1 MKKAKS
7 TTKRKS
13 ELELAQNIF
22 ADYGTKYIKNWT
34 EQELK
39 QFRTQPV
46 VIPVGDHGFFV
57 GQFRINGVHSTCW
70 TVEKFNGEHVHDFT
84 SKSSAIIYC
93 ITEVRQKYEA
103 AQTLLDLD
111 TKLGRLD
118 LDITQYEYTLSK
130 TQDLVKSTVV
140 LNRCIDAK
148 IQRRQILNNLKKT
161 LNSAK
166 YLNFGKQPL

>member
-13 ELELAQNIF
+13 ELEAAQSTF
-22 ADYGTKYIKNWT
+22 AEFGTKYIKRWT

-39 QFRTQPV
+39 QYRTQPV

-57 GQFRINGVHSTCW
+57 GPFRITSVHLACW
-70 TVEKFNGEHVHDFT
+70 AVEKIDGRHIHDFT
-84 SKSSAIIYC
+84 SKAAAILYC
-93 ITEVRQKYEA
+93 IDEVRQKYEA

-118 LDITQYEYTLSK
+118 ADIVHYEYTLSK
-130 TQDLVKSTVV
+130 TQDLVKSTSV

-148 IQRRQILNNLKKT
+148 ITRRHLLNILKKT

>member
-13 ELELAQNIF
+13 ELEAAQSTF
-22 ADYGTKYIKNWT
+22 AEFGTKYIKRWT

-39 QFRTQPV
+39 QYRTQPV
-46 VIPVGDHGFFV
+46 VIPVGNHGFFV
-57 GQFRINGVHSTCW
+57 GGFRINGVHADCW
-70 TVEKFNGEHVHDFT
+70 AVEKIEGRHIHDFT
-84 SKSSAIIYC
+84 SKASAVIYC
-93 ITEVRQKYEA
+93 VSEVRQKYES

-118 LDITQYEYTLSK
+118 LNIVQYEYTLSK
-130 TQDLVKSTVV
+130 TQDLVKSTAV

-148 IQRRQILNNLKKT
+148 LQRRAVLNILKKT
-161 LNSAK
+161 LISAK
-166 YLNFGKQPL
+166 YLNFGKLPL

>member
-7 TTKRKS
+7 TTKIKS
-13 ELELAQNIF
+13 ELELAQRTF
-22 ADYGTKYIKNWT
+22 ADFGTKYIKNWT

-57 GQFRINGVHSTCW
+57 GPFNITGIHAACW
-70 TVEKFNGEHVHDFT
+70 NVTKLDGRHVHNFT
-84 SKSSAIIYC
+84 SKSSSIIYC
-93 ITEVRQKYEA
+93 ISEIRQKYEA

-118 LDITQYEYTLSK
+118 SDIMYYEYTLSK
-130 TQDLVKSTVV
+130 TQDLVKSAAV

-148 IQRRQILNNLKKT
+148 IQRRHLLNILKKT

>member
-7 TTKRKS
+7 TIKRKF
-13 ELELAQNIF
+13 ELEEAQSTF
-22 ADYGTKYIKNWT
+22 AEFGTKYIKRWT

-39 QFRTQPV
+39 QYRTQPV
-46 VIPVGDHGFFV
+46 VIPVGAHGFFV
-57 GQFRINGVHSTCW
+57 GQFRITGVHADCW
-70 TVEKFNGEHVHDFT
+70 TVEKMDGQHIHNFT
-84 SKSSAIIYC
+84 SKSAAVIYC
-93 ITEVRQKYEA
+93 ISEVRQKYEA

-111 TKLGRLD
+111 TKLGRLE
-118 LDITQYEYTLSK
+118 LDIVQYEYTLSK

-148 IQRRQILNNLKKT
+148 MQRRDLLNILKKT

>member
-7 TTKRKS
+7 TTKRRS
-13 ELELAQNIF
+13 ELEAAQNTF
-22 ADYGTKYIKNWT
+22 ADFGTKYIKRWT
-34 EQELK
+34 EKELR

-57 GQFRINGVHSTCW
+57 GSFRVTGTHSACW
-70 TVEKFNGEHVHDFT
+70 TVEKIDGRRIHDFT
-84 SKSSAIIYC
+84 SKATAILYC
-93 ITEVRQKYEA
+93 INEVRQKYEE

-118 LDITQYEYTLSK
+118 LDIVQYEYTLLK
-130 TQDLVKSTVV
+130 THDLVKSTAV

-148 IQRRQILNNLKKT
+148 IQRRHLLNILKKT

>member
-1 MKKAKS
+1 MKKAKF

-13 ELELAQNIF
+13 ELEQAQRAF
-22 ADYGTKYIKNWT
+22 AEFGTKYIKNWT

-57 GQFRINGVHSTCW
+57 GSFRITGVHTACW
-70 TVEKFNGEHVHDFT
+70 AVEKIDGRHIHDFT
-84 SKSSAIIYC
+84 SKSAAVIYC
-93 ITEVRQKYEA
+93 ISEVRQKYEA

-118 LDITQYEYTLSK
+118 LDIVHYEHTLSN
-130 TQDLVKSTVV
+130 TQDLVRSAAV
-140 LNRCIDAK
+140 LNRCMDAK
-148 IQRRQILNNLKKT
+148 IQRRHLLNILKKT

>member
-13 ELELAQNIF
+13 ELEQAQSIF
-22 ADYGTKYIKNWT
+22 AEYGTKYIKHWT

-39 QFRTQPV
+39 RFRTQPV
-46 VIPVGDHGFFV
+46 VIPVGDHGFFL
-57 GQFRINGVHSTCW
+57 GQFRITGVHSACW
-70 TVEKFNGEHVHDFT
+70 AVQKIDGRHVHDFT
-84 SKSSAIIYC
+84 SKAAAMTYC
-93 ITEVRQKYEA
+93 ISEVKQRYEE

-111 TKLGRLD
+111 TQLGRLE
-118 LDITQYEYTLSK
+118 LDIINYEYTLST
-130 TQDLVKSTVV
+130 TQDSVKSAVV

-148 IQRRQILNNLKKT
+148 IQRRQLLNILKKT

>member
-1 MKKAKS
+1 MKKAKF
-7 TTKRKS
+7 TTKRRS
-13 ELELAQNIF
+13 ELEAAQSTF
-22 ADYGTKYIKNWT
+22 AEFGTKYIKRWT

-39 QFRTQPV
+39 QYRTQPV

-57 GQFRINGVHSTCW
+57 GYFRITGVHPACW
-70 TVEKFNGEHVHDFT
+70 AVEKIDGRHIHDFT
-84 SKSSAIIYC
+84 SKAAAILYC
-93 ITEVRQKYEA
+93 IDEVRQKYEA

-111 TKLGRLD
+111 TKLGRLE
-118 LDITQYEYTLSK
+118 LDIVQYKHTLSI

-148 IQRRQILNNLKKT
+148 IQRQQILNILKKT

>member
-7 TTKRKS
+7 TTKRKY
-13 ELELAQNIF
+13 ELELAQNAF
-22 ADYGTKYIKNWT
+22 ADFGIKYIKNWT

-57 GQFRINGVHSTCW
+57 GGFRITGVHTDCW
-70 TVEKFNGEHVHDFT
+70 TVEKIDGHHIHNFT
-84 SKSSAIIYC
+84 SKSAAIIYC
-93 ITEVRQKYEA
+93 ISEVREKYEA

-118 LDITQYEYTLSK
+118 LDIVHYENTLTK
-130 TQDLVKSTVV
+130 TQDLVRSAAV

-148 IQRRQILNNLKKT
+148 IQRRSLLNILKKT